1 MEFPGFLGNAPV
13 KEALSRAFSAGRFP
27 HALLLQ
33 GEPGTGKGAFA
44 QLVAQALV
52 CRRKDRAPC
61 GECPSCVRAKAG
73 SHPDI
78 RVVEGSGA
86 TRSLTVE
93 QVKELTADAYRAP
106 EEADVS
112 VYILQMGTKPLE
124 PAQNKLLKLIEEPPA
139 HGVFLLLCRSA
150 EQLLPTIRSRVQ
162 SFLLQPPEEEEA
174 AAFVAAREDVPLER
188 ARELAR
194 LCGGNIGRMLQELA
208 GGEEAQAFSIA
219 VALAQGLLE
228 TGEHPMLL
236 AAAPPAKGQ
245 GAVPG
250 GAGPAFGHLPGRPGA
265 AGRGE
270 LLAGGRAPAGGQA
283 GGFAHEA
290 AYPAARRGGGGP
302 ARAWSAT
309 PTWRCW

>member
-1 MEFPGFLGNAPV
+1 M
-13 KEALSRAFSAGRFP
+13 
-27 HALLLQ
+27 
-33 GEPGTGKGAFA
+33 
-44 QLVAQALV
+44 AQALV

-236 AAAPPAKGQ
+236 AGGPPAKGQ

-250 GAGPAFGHLPGRPGA
+250 GAGPAFGHLPGRPGCC
-265 AGRGE
+265 GP
-270 LLAGGRAPAGGQA
+270 GGAPCWGARPSWRISW
-283 GGFAHEA
+283 GFAHEA
-290 AYPAARRGGGGP
+290 AYPSCPPWWRRP